1 MANEMCAIAGVA
13 NYNDR
18 AKAPTSRNFRKTEHF
33 AFSWFGLC
41 RPQLTSDGDAALML
55 NGPSISVRTVFI
67 DSRWLSPGVDK
78 ETGCSM
84 PGGDRKSVAGQKAG
98 QKKTRGDL
106 ECLLRVGLSVKGQA
120 RYCIPGSVSS
130 CRKSPMS
137 IARRFN
143 FL

>member
-41 RPQLTSDGDAALML
+41 RPQLTSDGGAALML

-78 ETGCSM
+78 ETSCSM
-84 PGGDRKSVAGQKAG
+84 PGATERAWTG
-98 QKKTRGDL
+98 QKKDSRGT
-106 ECLLRVGLSVKGQA
+106 
-120 RYCIPGSVSS
+120 SS
-130 CRKSPMS
+130 ASEELDCR
-137 IARRFN
+137 
-143 FL
+143 